1 VKAAGVAK
9 LGTHA
14 TLVNLLLVYP
24 FLPFLQNASSK
35 KTIGE
40 KETNEIGTLG
50 ASSKKKSNQAHIIRR
65 RLTSRRPSRDKEQ
78 NFQTKSESKRRE
90 KMRESRQGK

>member
-50 ASSKKKSNQAHIIRR
+50 ASSKKN
-65 RLTSRRPSRDKEQ
+65 P
-78 NFQTKSESKRRE
+78 TKRILFDDA
-90 KMRESRQGK
+90 